1 MAKTETETQFTLRCS
16 RSMRSDA
23 EKFAE
28 TKGQSLAEWLRR
40 AVQEKLDRERGGI
53 GADTISNEE
62 LEAKIEKI
70 LTEMLAEKK
79 K

>member
-28 TKGQSLAEWLRR
+28 IKGQSLAEWLRR
-40 AVQEKLDRERGGI
+40 AVQEKLDREKEGI
-53 GADTISNEE
+53 GADAISNEE
-62 LEAKIEKI
+62 LEARIEKI
-70 LTEMLAEKK
+70 LNEMLAEKK
-79 K
+79 E